1 MVRSNTG
8 KNNKLIIFW
17 TGAIDNDV
25 WGNNE
30 NFHCRGATLVGHK
43 TNHKKI
49 ISCPN
54 WPGRRHAAAGQV
66 TTQSVPLR
74 MYQPLLDAS
83 GYLLAHAMRRSLLT
97 PHSVLRITKQ
107 IEKMQMFNVC
117 HINMI
122 LLWGDDAGQIFRWKP
137 EFNDC
142 KLSMGG
148 GGGAQRQLRYIE
160 WKGVKIYDFQKVTF
174 STLFKLYIAGL
185 GVLISKSYHMWG

>member
-30 NFHCRGATLVGHK
+30 NFHCRGATLVRHK

-66 TTQSVPLR
+66 TTESVPLR

-83 GYLLAHAMRRSLLT
+83 GYFLAHAMRRSLLT

-107 IEKMQMFNVC
+107 IKKMQMLNVC
-117 HINMI
+117 QYQYT
-122 LLWGDDAGQIFRWKP
+122 GCSQK
-137 EFNDC
+137 
-142 KLSMGG
+142 GG
-148 GGGAQRQLRYIE
+148 M
-160 WKGVKIYDFQKVTF
+160 K
-174 STLFKLYIAGL
+174 
-185 GVLISKSYHMWG
+185 